1 MWLYCKNALLC
12 VNPDNLSNLN
22 PAALGGTHQFKVK
35 SNLSPLPPLPLFEF
49 LPLSCF
55 SYLFLFP
62 FCNNYVRGGKC
73 NYKGVELGVGARGDC
88 YACTTKC
95 NIKKLLSEKGT
106 FWQIYGGGQLP
117 PYVCGDGDN
126 KSGSNYQSSSGEPV
140 KTVGRARSD

>member
-1 MWLYCKNALLC
+1 MSGC
-12 VNPDNLSNLN
+12 
-22 PAALGGTHQFKVK
+22 
-35 SNLSPLPPLPLFEF
+35 
-49 LPLSCF
+49 
-55 SYLFLFP
+55 
-62 FCNNYVRGGKC
+62 KC
-73 NYKGVELGVGARGDC
+73 NYKGVGLRGGGAMCVYEEGREGGGGDC

-140 KTVGRARSD
+140 KTLGWARSD